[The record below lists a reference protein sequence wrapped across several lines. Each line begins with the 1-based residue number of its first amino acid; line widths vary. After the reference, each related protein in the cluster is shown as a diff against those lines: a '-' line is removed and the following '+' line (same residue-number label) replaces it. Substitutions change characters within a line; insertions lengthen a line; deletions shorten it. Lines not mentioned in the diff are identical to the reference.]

1 MDVTELRTYR
11 VGSPIGG
18 MVAVCTDGRIAALD
32 FADCT
37 ARIERLLHHR
47 YAAFRFRNAAGSHPV
62 VTALAAY
69 FDGELDALRGLDVD
83 PGGTPFQRQ
92 VWNALRDISAGT
104 TQSYAQLACA
114 VGRPK
119 AARAVGAANARN
131 PLAVVVPCHRLI
143 GAGGGL
149 TGYAGGLDRKRWLL
163 EHEGCPVGKPPA
175 SASSAT
181 TG

>member
-1 MDVTELRTYR
+1 MTGLRTYR
-11 VGSPIGG
+11 FGSPIGD
-18 MVAVCTDGRIAALD
+18 MVAVCTDGRIVALD

-37 ARIERLLHHR
+37 ARMERLLHRR
-47 YAAFRFRNAAGSHPV
+47 YAAFRFRNAAGPHPV

-69 FDGELDALRGLDVD
+69 FDGELEALRGLDID
-83 PGGTPFQRQ
+83 PGGTPFQLQ
-92 VWNALRDISAGT
+92 VWNALRDVPAGT
-104 TQSYAQLACA
+104 TQNYAQLACA

-143 GAGGGL
+143 GACGGL

-163 EHEGCPVGKPPA
+163 EHEGCPVGKPSA

>member
-1 MDVTELRTYR
+1 MTGLRTYR
-11 VGSPIGG
+11 FGSPIGG
-18 MVAVCTDGRIAALD
+18 MVAVCNGDRVAALD
-32 FADCT
+32 FADCA
-37 ARIERLLHHR
+37 ARMERLLHRR
-47 YAAFRFRNAAGSHPV
+47 YAAFRFRNAAGPHPV

-69 FDGELDALRGLDVD
+69 FDGELDALNGLDVD

-92 VWNALRDISAGT
+92 VWTALRDVSAGT

-143 GAGGGL
+143 GTGGGL

-163 EHEGCPVGKPPA
+163 AHEGCPVGKPSA

>member
-1 MDVTELRTYR
+1 MTELRTYR
-11 VGSPIGG
+11 FGSPIGG
-18 MVAVCTDGRIAALD
+18 MVALCTGDQVAALD
-32 FADCT
+32 FVDCA
-37 ARIERLLHHR
+37 ARMERLLRRR
-47 YAAFRFRNAAGSHPV
+47 YAAFRFRETAGPHPV

-69 FDGELDALRGLDVD
+69 FDGELEALRGLDVD

-92 VWNALRDISAGT
+92 VWAVLHDIPAGT
-104 TQSYAQLACA
+104 TRGYAQLAGA
-114 VGRPK
+114 VGRPR

-131 PLAVVVPCHRLI
+131 PIAVVVPCHRLI

-163 EHEGCPVGKPPA
+163 EHEGRWAGRPSA

-181 TG
+181 TR

>member
-18 MVAVCTDGRIAALD
+18 MVAVCTGDRVAALD
-32 FADCT
+32 FADCA
-37 ARIERLLHHR
+37 ARMERLLHRR

-69 FDGELDALRGLDVD
+69 FDGELDALNGLDVD

-92 VWNALRDISAGT
+92 VWTALRDIPAGT
-104 TQSYAQLACA
+104 TQGYAQLACV

-119 AARAVGAANARN
+119 AARAVGAANAHN
-131 PLAVVVPCHRLI
+131 PIAVVVPCHRLI
-143 GAGGGL
+143 GACGGL

-163 EHEGCPVGKPPA
+163 EHEGCPVGKPST

>member
-1 MDVTELRTYR
+1 MTELRTYR
-11 VGSPIGG
+11 FGSPVGG
-18 MVAVCTDGRIAALD
+18 MVALCTGDQVAALD
-32 FADCT
+32 FVDCA
-37 ARIERLLHHR
+37 ARMERLLRRR
-47 YAAFRFRNAAGSHPV
+47 YAAFRFRKAAGPHPV
-62 VTALAAY
+62 MTALAAY
-69 FDGELDALRGLDVD
+69 FDGELEALRGLDVD

-92 VWNALRDISAGT
+92 VWAALRDIPAGT
-104 TQSYAQLACA
+104 TRSYAQLACA

-131 PLAVVVPCHRLI
+131 PIAVVVPCHRLI

-163 EHEGCPVGKPPA
+163 EHEGCRAGLPSA